1 MLFNFC
7 CILRCLSDYRTSSSP
22 WKASALL
29 QKTQEENWDVN
40 PNVNFLNICA
50 KHVLFVWH
58 VGFLVSFFFIYNIKH
73 LFSVE
78 AKLSYLLNIVKPSVW
93 RMIQKCHGI
102 LKETCFRLQLTL
114 DLLHNAVSQT
124 WFRML
129 FLLLSLTRPPVCQ
142 MSNEREDAASSFL

>member
-7 CILRCLSDYRTSSSP
+7 CILRCLSDYWTSSSP

-50 KHVLFVWH
+50 KRAICLACWISCFI
-58 VGFLVSFFFIYNIKH
+58 FFIYNIKH

-93 RMIQKCHGI
+93 RMIRKCHGI

-129 FLLLSLTRPPVCQ
+129 LLLLSLTRPRV
-142 MSNEREDAASSFL
+142 SDV